1 MSKWENIVMSAWLE
15 RNSPKSPH
23 YHPAK
28 AARIGKRFAS
38 IIDRAQRRLTA
49 EIMVERYKHSPYTAW
64 ERANDHAISHL
75 STSWQY
81 QYWKDVCEEISRIQ
95 KEIKQ

>member
-1 MSKWENIVMSAWLE
+1 MSKWENVVMSAWLD
-15 RNSPKSPH
+15 RNNPKSPH

-28 AARIGKRFAS
+28 AAQIGKRFAS

-49 EIMVERYKHSPYTAW
+49 ERMVERYKHSSYTAW
-64 ERANDHAISHL
+64 ERATDHAISHL

-81 QYWKDVCEEISRIQ
+81 QYWKDVAEIISQMQ
-95 KEIKQ
+95 KENVR

>member
-1 MSKWENIVMSAWLE
+1 MSKWENIVVSAWLD

-49 EIMVERYKHSPYTAW
+49 EIMIERYKKSSYTAW
-64 ERANDHAISHL
+64 ERATDHAISHSSL
-75 STSWQY
+75 SWQY
-81 QYWKDVCEEISRIQ
+81 QYWLDVREEISRIQ
-95 KEIKQ
+95 KEV

>member
-1 MSKWENIVMSAWLE
+1 MSNWERVVASAWWE
-15 RNSPKSPH
+15 RNNPKSPH

-28 AARIGKRFAS
+28 AAQIGKRFAS
-38 IIDRAQRRLTA
+38 IIERVQRRLTA
-49 EIMVERYKHSPYTAW
+49 ESMVERYKYSSYTAW
-64 ERANDHAISHL
+64 ERANDHAISYL

-95 KEIKQ
+95 KEEV